1 MNAASAEPGTDLVLE
16 VLRGAAPTA
25 GWTPRLW
32 SLALQQA
39 RAAGLL
45 GRLAHRLGASV
56 DAPRGPWPAEVDG
69 HFESALRVSAAQRLE
84 IEREV
89 AYLRAALAGLGAPIV
104 LLKGAAYVM
113 AGLPAAAGRVFSD
126 LDIMVP
132 KQVLARTESALMM
145 AGWMSTH
152 HNAYDQRYYRQWMHE
167 LPPMQ
172 HVRRQT
178 TLDVH
183 HRILPETARR
193 RPDPAAMFARALPV
207 AGAPGV
213 HVLSPPDMVLHA
225 MTHLFFNDDMS
236 HALRDLSDLDLLL
249 RHFASDGRFW
259 AELHERAERLD
270 LRRPLFYGLRYTQR
284 LLATPVP
291 ESALAASSP
300 FGPAAALRSA
310 MDAIFLRA
318 LRSPHPGAT
327 RRGHAA
333 ALFALYVR
341 GHWLRMPPLMLARH
355 LTIKALGLH
364 RHGQR
369 DAGDVDPK

>member
-1 MNAASAEPGTDLVLE
+1 MNAPLVEPGSDLVIE
-16 VLRGAAPTA
+16 VLRGAAPAA
-25 GWTPRLW
+25 GWTPRHW
-32 SLALQQA
+32 SLAVQQA

-45 GRLAHRLGASV
+45 GRLAHRLGASI
-56 DAPRGPWPAEVDG
+56 DAPHGPWPAEADG

-89 AYLRAALAGLGAPIV
+89 AYLRAALAGLDAPVV

-132 KQVLARTESALMM
+132 KEALARAESALTM

-172 HVRRQT
+172 HVQRQT

-193 RPDPAAMFARALPV
+193 RPDPAAMFACALPV
-207 AGAPGV
+207 AGAPGM

-225 MTHLFFNDDMS
+225 MTHLFFNDDTS

-249 RHFASDGRFW
+249 RHFGRDSRFW
-259 AELHERAERLD
+259 AELRERAERLE
-270 LRRPLFYGLRYTQR
+270 LQRPLFYGLRYTHR

-291 ESALAASSP
+291 DQMLAASRP
-300 FGPAAALRSA
+300 LGPGAALLAA

-318 LRSPHPGAT
+318 LRSRHPGAS
-327 RRGHAA
+327 RGGQPV
-333 ALFALYVR
+333 ALLALYVR
-341 GHWLRMPPLMLARH
+341 GHWLRMPPVMLARH

-364 RHGQR
+364 RRGER
-369 DAGDVDPK
+369 EAGDADPK